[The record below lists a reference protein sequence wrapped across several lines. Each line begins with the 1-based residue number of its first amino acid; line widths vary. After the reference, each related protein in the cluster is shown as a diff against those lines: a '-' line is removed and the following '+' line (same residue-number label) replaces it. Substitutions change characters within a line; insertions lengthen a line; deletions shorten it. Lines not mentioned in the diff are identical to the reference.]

1 MARRIIAAAAAFI
14 LLLAACIPEGP
25 QTGKEVSNEE
35 MAALIADELASES
48 FSRDLSEAIE
58 GRRGALTAVRTES
71 CNGHIGYRLG
81 FTGYG
86 RLNLDGMV
94 NLHLSG
100 SGMGE
105 SMKPALYEMD
115 GTLEAGGNPYQIDAF
130 AGTASEL
137 EGGIRLSY
145 PLIAGISA
153 DGAPAFTITPAPLP
167 AGTEQE
173 AVKAISEAFAASG
186 SIPSEPETFISGDIT
201 AVLSGDGAEWSMEAC
216 SADISL
222 TAASGSGL
230 AVIRKDGRAWIAELQ
245 EILEGITIPPHISTL
260 TLEMAYEGLQSLLQG
275 NLLGAAAGL
284 LNGRHSGVIALI
296 SSAVS
301 DSGLKATFML
311 DGYPAAD
318 GNKAKGRLAIVFE
331 GSGTGGSFVSEGY
344 TMDAEELQ
352 IGNHTLTLSGISGN
366 LIAPDGSRASLTICP
381 DGAELSRGAV
391 FGTPESGRLGC
402 GSWEME
408 L

>member
-25 QTGKEVSNEE
+25 QTGIEVSNEE

-58 GRRGALTAVRTES
+58 GRRGVLTAVRTES

-115 GTLEAGGNPYQIDAF
+115 GTLETGGNPYQIDAF

-153 DGAPAFTITPAPLP
+153 DGDPAFTITPAHSP
-167 AGTEQE
+167 Q
-173 AVKAISEAFAASG
+173 
-186 SIPSEPETFISGDIT
+186 
-201 AVLSGDGAEWSMEAC
+201 
-216 SADISL
+216 
-222 TAASGSGL
+222 
-230 AVIRKDGRAWIAELQ
+230 GRNRRQ
-245 EILEGITIPPHISTL
+245 
-260 TLEMAYEGLQSLLQG
+260 
-275 NLLGAAAGL
+275 
-284 LNGRHSGVIALI
+284 
-296 SSAVS
+296 
-301 DSGLKATFML
+301 
-311 DGYPAAD
+311 
-318 GNKAKGRLAIVFE
+318 
-331 GSGTGGSFVSEGY
+331 
-344 TMDAEELQ
+344 
-352 IGNHTLTLSGISGN
+352 
-366 LIAPDGSRASLTICP
+366 
-381 DGAELSRGAV
+381 
-391 FGTPESGRLGC
+391 
-402 GSWEME
+402 
-408 L
+408 